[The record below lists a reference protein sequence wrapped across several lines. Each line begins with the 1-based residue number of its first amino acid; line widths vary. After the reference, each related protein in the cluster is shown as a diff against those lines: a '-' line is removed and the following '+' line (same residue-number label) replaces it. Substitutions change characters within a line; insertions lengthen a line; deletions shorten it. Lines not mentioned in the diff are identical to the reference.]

1 MILKEEL
8 FDAANGI
15 STILIDAIN
24 KKWDSISNFNS
35 IVVNLQAEGYD
46 DMIDV
51 INSIL
56 EDEHNHVGQLQK
68 LVEILNP
75 EAEEIEVGKEEAEE
89 TLDSE
94 STVVELPESLLR
106 ESADF
111 SQDIYDWLVDHYG
124 TAGWETKFN
133 SYIERIKKSG
143 YNAITLAS
151 DTSRA
156 IKQFCKEIHIKPSK
170 ITSAMIQESLRNK
183 DNIDRNKRLVKKES
197 ANESLQEDID
207 ENAGTYYVSYYEESP
222 AYHPEEGGY
231 YVATCELIDSEEFT
245 DLESARQRIQEK
257 AEEDMMEKITDE
269 FYLDRSKYIGGDRFY
284 IIETEKGS
292 EEKGDEIYQ

>member
-24 KKWDSISNFNS
+24 KKWDSISNFKS
-35 IVVNLQAEGYD
+35 IIVNLQAEGYD

-56 EDEHNHVGQLQK
+56 EDENNHVGQLQK

-75 EAEEIEVGKEEAEE
+75 ETEEIEVGKEEAEE
-89 TLDSE
+89 TLDGE
-94 STVVELPESLLR
+94 RVPVELPESLLK
-106 ESADF
+106 ESVDYT
-111 SQDIYDWLVDHYG
+111 QEVYDWLVDHYG
-124 TAGWETKFN
+124 ADDWIRKFN
-133 SYIERIKKSG
+133 AFTDKIKKTG
-143 YNAITLAS
+143 YNPIDLAT
-151 DTSRA
+151 DTSLA
-156 IKQFCKEIHIKPSK
+156 IKRFSKELDIKPSR
-170 ITSAMIQESLRNK
+170 ITAPMIRESLRNK
-183 DNIDRNKRLVKKES
+183 ENIERNKRLSKKEIS
-197 ANESLQEDID
+197 NESLTEDID
-207 ENAGTYYVSYYEESP
+207 ENAPIYYVSYYEESP

-231 YVATCELIDSEEFT
+231 YVATCELIDSEEF
-245 DLESARQRIQEK
+245 DNLEDARIRIAEK
-257 AEEDMMEKITDE
+257 AGEDTMEKITDE

-284 IIETEKGS
+284 IVETEKGS

>member
-24 KKWDSISNFNS
+24 KKWDSISNFKS
-35 IVVNLQAEGYD
+35 IIVNLQAEGYD

-56 EDEHNHVGQLQK
+56 EDENNHVGQLQK

-89 TLDSE
+89 TLEGERAS
-94 STVVELPESLLR
+94 VELPESLLK
-106 ESADF
+106 ESADYT
-111 SQDIYDWLVDHYG
+111 QEVYDWLVDHYG
-124 TAGWETKFN
+124 ADDWIRKFN
-133 SYIERIKKSG
+133 AFTDEIKKTG
-143 YNAITLAS
+143 YNPIDLAT
-151 DTSRA
+151 DTSLA
-156 IKQFCKEIHIKPSK
+156 IKRFSKELDIKPSR
-170 ITSAMIQESLRNK
+170 ITAPMIRESLRNK
-183 DNIDRNKRLVKKES
+183 DNIDRNKHLIKKES
-197 ANESLQEDID
+197 ANESLQEDVD
-207 ENAGTYYVSYYEESP
+207 ENAGIYYVSYYEESP

-231 YVATCELIDSEEFT
+231 YVATCELVDSEEFSS
-245 DLESARQRIQEK
+245 LEDAKQRIQEK
-257 AEEDMMEKITDE
+257 AEADMMEKITDE

>member
-8 FDAANGI
+8 FDATNGI

-24 KKWDSISNFNS
+24 KKWDSISNFKS
-35 IVVNLQAEGYD
+35 IIVNLQAEGYD

-56 EDEHNHVGQLQK
+56 EDENNHVGQLQK

-75 EAEEIEVGKEEAEE
+75 ETEEIEVGKEEAEE
-89 TLDSE
+89 TLDGE
-94 STVVELPESLLR
+94 RAPIELPESLLK
-106 ESADF
+106 ESADYT
-111 SQDIYDWLVDHYG
+111 QEVYDWLVDHYG
-124 TAGWETKFN
+124 ADDWIRKFN
-133 SYIERIKKSG
+133 AFTDKIKKTG
-143 YNAITLAS
+143 YNPIDLAT
-151 DTSRA
+151 DTSLA
-156 IKQFCKEIHIKPSK
+156 IKRFSKELDIKPSK
-170 ITSAMIQESLRNK
+170 ITAPMIRESLRNK
-183 DNIDRNKRLVKKES
+183 DNIDRNKHLIKKES
-197 ANESLQEDID
+197 ANESLQEDVD
-207 ENAGTYYVSYYEESP
+207 ENAGIYYVSYYEESP

-231 YVATCELIDSEEFT
+231 YVATCELVDSEEFSS
-245 DLESARQRIQEK
+245 LEDAKQRIQEK